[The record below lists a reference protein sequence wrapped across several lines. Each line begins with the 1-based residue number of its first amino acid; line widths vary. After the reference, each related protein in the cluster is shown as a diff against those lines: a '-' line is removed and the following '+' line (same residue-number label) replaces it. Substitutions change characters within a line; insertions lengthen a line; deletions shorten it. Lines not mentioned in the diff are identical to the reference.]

1 MPEERSGTGER
12 DWPPEI
18 QKWLE
23 NGEAYR
29 LFIES
34 FEDFACLILDPEGR
48 VASWNR
54 GGERIFGY
62 RAAEIL
68 GRSSFI
74 LFTPEDRRDGVPEL
88 ELETAA
94 TKGHASDDRWQ
105 MRKDGTPF
113 FANGVSIPLRDGQGA
128 LLGFGKILRDY
139 TEEKLNEERLRD
151 RATILAEADRHRTEF
166 LAVLAHEL
174 RNPLAPILSSLH
186 ILGREE
192 REDPRQEKARLIIE
206 RQVRQLSRLIDDL
219 LDVSRI
225 TSGKIVLR
233 KEPADLRVILEHA
246 VQTARPLIEARRH
259 HLSTVLP
266 KQPVWLEADP
276 MRLEQVV
283 ANLLNNAAKYT
294 ADGGRILLAAEV
306 RNGEAL
312 VMVGDTGMG
321 IAPDLLAS
329 VFDPF
334 VQGSRSLDRSEG
346 GLGIGLTLVRKLVE
360 MHGGVIEAR
369 SQGLGQG
376 SEFLVRLPVMNRGS
390 LYEPEAP
397 LVSVPGAAVG
407 TESGTAEPLPLRVLV
422 VDDNV
427 DTVESL
433 SILLEMAG
441 HEVRSAHSGPDAIEA
456 AAAFSPHAVLL
467 DIGLPGLSG
476 YEVARRLR
484 NDPRLAGAA
493 LIAVSGYGQ
502 DEDRH
507 RSKEA
512 GFDRHLLKPLD
523 FGELQKLLATVA
535 VAR

>member
-1 MPEERSGTGER
+1 MSEERNETGER
-12 DWPPEI
+12 DWPPEMRE
-18 QKWLE
+18 WLE
-23 NGEAYR
+23 SGEAYR

-48 VASWNR
+48 VVSWNR

-62 RAAEIL
+62 QAAEIL
-68 GRSSFI
+68 GRPSTVF
-74 LFTPEDRRDGVPEL
+74 FTPEDRRDGVPEQEL
-88 ELETAA
+88 ELAA
-94 TKGHASDDRWQ
+94 TKGRASDDRWQ

-113 FANGVSIPLRDGQGA
+113 FANGVSISLRDDHGV
-128 LLGFGKILRDY
+128 LRGFGKILRDY

-151 RATILAEADRHRTEF
+151 RATILAEADRHRNEF

-186 ILGREE
+186 ILSREE
-192 REDPRQEKARLIIE
+192 PEGPRREKARGIIE

-259 HLSTVLP
+259 HLSTVFP
-266 KQPVWLEADP
+266 EQPVWLEADP
-276 MRLEQVV
+276 TRLEQVV

-294 ADGGRILLAAEV
+294 VDGGSILLGSEV
-306 RNGEAL
+306 RDGEAL
-312 VMVGDTGMG
+312 VMVRDTGMG
-321 IAPDLLAS
+321 IAPDLLGS

-334 VQGSRSLDRSEG
+334 IQGSRSLDRSEG

-360 MHGGVIEAR
+360 LHGGAIEAR
-369 SQGLGQG
+369 SEGAGQG
-376 SEFLVRLPVMNRGS
+376 SEFLVRLPIMNRGS
-390 LYEPEAP
+390 VFEPEAP
-397 LVSVPGAAVG
+397 LVSEPRDAGAKP
-407 TESGTAEPLPLRVLV
+407 GTAEPLPLRVLV

-441 HEVRSAHSGPDAIEA
+441 HEVRSAHSGPDALEA

-484 NDPRLAGAA
+484 DNPRLAGAA

-535 VAR
+535 GAR

>member
-1 MPEERSGTGER
+1 MSEERNGSEER
-12 DWPPEI
+12 DWPPEMRE
-18 QKWLE
+18 WLE
-23 NGEAYR
+23 SGEAYR

-48 VASWNR
+48 VVRWNR

-62 RAAEIL
+62 QADEIL
-68 GRSSFI
+68 GRPSAVF
-74 LFTPEDRRDGVPEL
+74 FTPEDRRAGVPEQEL
-88 ELETAA
+88 ELAA
-94 TKGHASDDRWQ
+94 TKGRAGDDRWQ

-113 FANGVSIPLRDGQGA
+113 FANGVSISLRDDQGV
-128 LLGFGKILRDY
+128 LRGFGKILRDY

-151 RATILAEADRHRTEF
+151 RATILAEADRHRNEF

-192 REDPRQEKARLIIE
+192 QEDPRREKARVIIE

-233 KEPADLRVILEHA
+233 KEPADLRAVLEHA

-259 HLSTVLP
+259 HLSTVFP

-294 ADGGRILLAAEV
+294 ADGGNILLAAES
-306 RNGEAL
+306 RDGEAL
-312 VMVGDTGMG
+312 VMVRDTGMG
-321 IAPDLLAS
+321 MAPDLLGS

-334 VQGSRSLDRSEG
+334 IQGTRSLDRSEG

-360 MHGGVIEAR
+360 MHGGAIEAR
-369 SQGLGQG
+369 SDGPGQG
-376 SEFLVRLPVMNRGS
+376 SEFLIRLPVMNRGS

-397 LVSVPGAAVG
+397 LVTVPGVAGAA
-407 TESGTAEPLPLRVLV
+407 ESGPTEPLPLRVLV

-456 AAAFSPHAVLL
+456 ADDFSPHAVLL

-484 NDPRLAGAA
+484 DNPRLAGAA
-493 LIAVSGYGQ
+493 LFAVSGYGQ

-523 FGELQKLLATVA
+523 FAELQKLLATVA
-535 VAR
+535 AR